1 MIHTWCCLVPA
12 EFRLLE
18 HQSVFYLHLY
28 SLTLSPLPPV
38 YSLVASVCV
47 VMQRCWSTPDS
58 ESTVETLQR
67 SVSLAS
73 NAANTPGWWRLFS
86 ITTVTLRRVLWKD
99 SNPGW
104 EEATSCQWRLLKR
117 CSLVFSISAAG
128 RLSHCSLPGPRGV
141 SLGWWTKAAPGL
153 RRICSLS
160 GEQLS
165 RCSAVNLKA
174 WKGLK
179 HSDSFI
185 I

>member
-28 SLTLSPLPPV
+28 SLTLSPFPPV
-38 YSLVASVCV
+38 YSLVGSVCV
-47 VMQRCWSTPDS
+47 VMLAVSWLRNDS
-58 ESTVETLQR
+58 RNTSEVRLTGFKHFEP
-67 SVSLAS
+67 
-73 NAANTPGWWRLFS
+73 TPGWWGLFS
-86 ITTVTLRRVLWKD
+86 ITTVTLRRFLWKD

-104 EEATSCQWRLLKR
+104 EEATSCRWRLLKR

-128 RLSHCSLPGPRGV
+128 RLSHCSLSGPRGV

-165 RCSAVNLKA
+165 RCNTVNLKA

-179 HSDSFI
+179 HSDSFRI
-185 I
+185 